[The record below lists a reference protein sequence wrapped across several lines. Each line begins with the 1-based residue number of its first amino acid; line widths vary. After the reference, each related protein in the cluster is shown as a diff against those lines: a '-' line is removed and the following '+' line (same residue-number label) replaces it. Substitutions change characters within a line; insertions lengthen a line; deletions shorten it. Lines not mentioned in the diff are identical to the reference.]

1 MDDRVA
7 QERSQVLAEAG
18 RRLLRHR
25 KQVPHTIAEIALWL
39 GAALLPYL
47 KAPALMGA
55 ATVGVTL
62 AWAAPGIAC
71 IALTFFLY
79 RRLGCDNRWVRR
91 GAFFELFFS
100 YVFML
105 AFAYSTKQPTSALW
119 AVVPHSAILWANN
132 SPTMSRGGVLA
143 VALASLAA
151 VALCLVSHQRAL
163 GLTTA
168 IAGALSCLVFW
179 IVSRRAA
186 RAILAEAER
195 NIARERMRELEV
207 DRVRVRVTSALQVH
221 VGDKL
226 AALTREVHDLGAH
239 ALLEEL
245 ESIVRPFEEARSLG
259 ALAREIGE
267 KCRPLCASYEQPSP
281 KRADVVIDGNTCVAL
296 LRISQEF
303 VRNAITHG
311 RARKVMVEL
320 DHDGCAIVL
329 RVRDDGTGLSPEA
342 FAQATGGLANAK
354 VRLTALNGSLRLLD
368 APGATELLVTI

>member
-1 MDDRVA
+1 VA
-7 QERSQVLAEAG
+7 QERSQVIAEAD
-18 RRLLRHR
+18 RRVLRHR
-25 KQVPHTIAEIALWL
+25 KQVPHTLAEIALWL
-39 GAALLPYL
+39 GAALLPSI

-55 ATVGVTL
+55 ATISVTL

-79 RRLGCDNRWVRR
+79 GQLGSDNRWVRR
-91 GAFFELFFS
+91 GVFVELFFS

-105 AFAYSTKQPTSALW
+105 AFAYSTRQPTSALW
-119 AVVPHSAILWANN
+119 AVVPHTTILWANN
-132 SPTMSRGGVLA
+132 APTMSRGGVLA
-143 VALASLAA
+143 IALASIAA
-151 VALCLVSHQRAL
+151 VALCLLSHQSAL
-163 GLTTA
+163 GITA
-168 IAGALSCLVFW
+168 AITGALSCLVFW
-179 IVSRRAA
+179 IASRRVL
-186 RAILAEAER
+186 RTVLAEAER
-195 NIARERMRELEV
+195 NVARERMHELEV
-207 DRVRVRVTSALQVH
+207 DQVRAHVASALQAH

-226 AALTREVHDLGAH
+226 AALTREIHDLEAH

-245 ESIVRPFEEARSLG
+245 DNIVRPLVASRSLG

-267 KCRPLCASYEQPSP
+267 KCRPLCANFEQPSP
-281 KRADVVIDGNTCVAL
+281 KRADFVIDGNTCVAL

-311 RARKVMVEL
+311 RASKVSVEL

-354 VRLTALNGSLRLLD
+354 VRLTELSGNLRLLD
-368 APGATELLVTI
+368 DTGVTELLVTI